1 MATIAD
7 MHLSGEQTLCIVM
20 ANPSAVEVYC
30 DVDKLPA
37 ELAFGLKERC
47 DVFPLNADEHM
58 YCVSAVDDSAVN
70 CVFDMVRAM
79 FASVLKHAR
88 LTEPPVYFIQP
99 DDESNGMQVSMIMS
113 PVGRKPKTYDVVAPD
128 ATAINHACI
137 STRWQQGR
145 VEIPFYGPTR
155 STHATQQSL
164 GALWDRV
171 ATASE
176 AVMSRVQAQPATH

>member
-7 MHLSGEQTLCIVM
+7 MHLSGEQELCIVM

-47 DVFPLNADEHM
+47 DVFPLHADEHM

-79 FASVLKHAR
+79 FASVLKRAR
-88 LTEPPVYFIQP
+88 LTE
-99 DDESNGMQVSMIMS
+99 
-113 PVGRKPKTYDVVAPD
+113 PKTYDVVVPD
-128 ATAINHACI
+128 AAAINHACI

-145 VEIPFYGPTR
+145 VEVPFYGPTR